1 MHVDWKMLAAK
12 KRKVMKLISDLRH
25 CEPNEKLEHK
35 VSSELNRL
43 LTELNIMTEQKYK
56 VIDEVKKMGNEIK
69 NISEAI
75 DKDFKAYKKGIS
87 KSAGTDPEACTSST
101 TSVSSVGEKSEPTS
115 SSRSTSLEED
125 AESGDAAELDERKK
139 KKNQRRIQQRQD
151 KAELERQRGYEEDA
165 TREDYN
171 MWVPPSNQT
180 GDGRTSLNDRLG
192 Y

>member
-75 DKDFKAYKKGIS
+75 DKDFKAYKKGMS
-87 KSAGTDPEACTSST
+87 KSTETDTDASTSSK
-101 TSVSSVGEKSEPTS
+101 SSVADKDAP
-115 SSRSTSLEED
+115 LED
-125 AESGDAAELDERKK
+125 GESGDITDLEERKK
-139 KKNQRRIQQRQD
+139 KKNQRRIQQRQE

-171 MWVPPSNQT
+171 MWVPPSDQT
-180 GDGRTSLNDRLG
+180 GDGRTSLNDKLG

>member
-43 LTELNIMTEQKYK
+43 LTELNVMTEQKYK

-87 KSAGTDPEACTSST
+87 KSVEADTDASTSSKG
-101 TSVSSVGEKSEPTS
+101 SVGDKNA
-115 SSRSTSLEED
+115 SLEED
-125 AESGDAAELDERKK
+125 IESGDMTDLEERKK
-139 KKNQRRIQQRQD
+139 KKNQRRIQQRQE
-151 KAELERQRGYEEDA
+151 KAELERQRGYAEDA
-165 TREDYN
+165 MREDYN
-171 MWVPPSNQT
+171 MWVPPSDQT
-180 GDGRTSLNDRLG
+180 GDGRTSLNDKLG